1 MDKRIAAALKKT
13 VGIKEFNSTQRQK
26 PEEAGVSK

>member
-1 MDKRIAAALKKT
+1 MDKGIAAALKKT
-13 VGIKEFNSTQRQK
+13 VGSEGCDSTQRQK